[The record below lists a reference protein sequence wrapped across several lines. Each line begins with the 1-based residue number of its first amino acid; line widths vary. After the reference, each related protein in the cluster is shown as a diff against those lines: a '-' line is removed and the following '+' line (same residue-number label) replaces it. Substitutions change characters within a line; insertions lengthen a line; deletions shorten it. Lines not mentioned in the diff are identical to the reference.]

1 MNENN
6 INYINDNPLFE
17 LICKKMNSLKSK
29 SVLFIFLIISLLFKH
44 DNLYCS
50 TIESDSLP
58 LLLNIDI
65 QIETTEAINLMYNFE
80 FEKADKQFRWL
91 VQEYNW
97 HPLPYFLLGLSTWWK
112 IASDLDNKELDDEFF
127 YLMDTSIVLSEKIYK
142 NYNKIEAAFFLAASY
157 GFKGRLL
164 SERRKWR
171 KAAFAGRN
179 ALKYLREVKGEDK
192 FIPEIS
198 FGNGLFNYYSIWVGE
213 EYPLLKPIINLF
225 PKGDKELGINQLDNA
240 AKNSFYTRTE
250 AQFFLMK
257 ILSQENKISQAIQI
271 SSYLNNI
278 FPDNSIF
285 HTSNTSLLYRSNR
298 LIECEKEAL
307 SIIKKFNI
315 NNPGYQFN
323 SVRQASFFLGEIYR
337 IRSQFDLSIKYYKK
351 SIEMAKKIDAE
362 RMGYTLYSYFSLG
375 EYAFDKKN
383 YLLSKKYFSTILG
396 LTKRKEKIN
405 SDSRIYLKKMKKLY

>member
-1 MNENN
+1 MILGKYRNFFFIILLTSLIFNQRTVFSSN
-6 INYINDNPLFE
+6 ID
-17 LICKKMNSLKSK
+17 K
-29 SVLFIFLIISLLFKH
+29 
-44 DNLYCS
+44 
-50 TIESDSLP
+50 DSIP

-112 IASDLDNKELDDEFF
+112 IAPDLDNKELDDQFH
-127 YLMDTSIVLSEKIYK
+127 YLMDTSILKIYN

-171 KAAFAGRN
+171 KAAFAGKN
-179 ALKYLREVKGEDK
+179 SLKYLREVKGEDK

-213 EYPLLKPIINLF
+213 EYPLLKPIINFF
-225 PKGDKELGINQLDNA
+225 PKGDKKLGIDQLDNA

-257 ILSQENKISQAIQI
+257 ILSQENEISKSLQI
-271 SSYLNNI
+271 SSYLKKL
-278 FPDNSIF
+278 FPNNSIF
-285 HTSNTSLLYRSNR
+285 HALYTSLLYRSSR
-298 LIECEKEAL
+298 LIECEREAL
-307 SIIKKFNI
+307 NVIDNFN
-315 NNPGYQFN
+315 NNKYGYKYN
-323 SVRQASFFLGEIYR
+323 SVRQASFFLGEIYKTKSD
-337 IRSQFDLSIKYYKK
+337 IDLSKKYYSR
-351 SIEMAKKIDAE
+351 SIEMAKKINAE

-375 EYAFDKKN
+375 EYAYEEGN
-383 YLLSKKYFSTILG
+383 YSLAKKYFKRVIG

-405 SDSRIYLKKMKKLY
+405 SNSRIFIKKMK